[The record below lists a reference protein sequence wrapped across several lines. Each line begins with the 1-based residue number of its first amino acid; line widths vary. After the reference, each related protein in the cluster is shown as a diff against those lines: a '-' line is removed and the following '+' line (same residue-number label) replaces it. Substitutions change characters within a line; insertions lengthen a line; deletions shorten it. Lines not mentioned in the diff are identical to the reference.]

1 MDKEG
6 HILPVGEVWKPDV
19 TDNVTDVTDNVT
31 DNVIDTSTAD
41 KRREEMLRLM
51 KLDKKITTENLA
63 NILHVSRMTISRDI
77 NLLRSRNRLTRD
89 GDDIVAKVDGK
100 VVYQGKKKSTQMHG
114 VYCNST
120 LDEKTNTLYTKVVNL
135 CSTGTQGTLNL
146 ANGTA
151 EKAEMVRLAGMS
163 GEDENTMQYP
173 NNIVPR
179 PAKVQIAKEG
189 KQLTFP
195 VAPFS
200 VNIITTKLK

>member
-1 MDKEG
+1 MTE
-6 HILPVGEVWKPDV
+6 
-19 TDNVTDVTDNVT
+19 TF
-31 DNVIDTSTAD
+31 TAKRYTYKVQAL
-41 KRREEMLRLM
+41 KRRGEEGFMIVFNYADGKNFDWLNLGGWSNTRTAVETTLGGVRNTQEGARDDHYETDRWYDIQ
-51 KLDKKITTENLA
+51 LD
-63 NILHVSRMTISRDI
+63 V
-77 NLLRSRNRLTRD
+77 D

-120 LDEKTNTLYTKVVNL
+120 LDEKTNTLYTKIVNL

-146 ANGTA
+146 ASGTA

-163 GEDENTMQYP
+163 GEDENTIQYP

-179 PAKVQIAKEG
+179 PAKVLIAEEG

>member
-1 MDKEG
+1 MIRFNSSQSFG
-6 HILPVGEVWKPDV
+6 TPSYWVQQLFPNHVG
-19 TDNVTDVTDNVT
+19 
-31 DNVIDTSTAD
+31 
-41 KRREEMLRLM
+41 
-51 KLDKKITTENLA
+51 
-63 NILHVSRMTISRDI
+63 
-77 NLLRSRNRLTRD
+77 NRLVKTD
-89 GDDIVAKVDGK
+89 LQWNIPLQEEG
-100 VVYQGKKKSTQMHG
+100 QLHG

-120 LDEKTNTLYTKVVNL
+120 LDEKTNTLYTKIVNL

-179 PAKVQIAKEG
+179 PAKVQITEEG

-195 VAPFS
+195 VVPFS